1 MILADIFISLFLFG
15 DNMERQQ
22 LLKFMIP
29 IFTII
34 AMGILSE
41 VMSKYAVHDYL
52 LIKILLWVSFLYGFL
67 TYWIIVKLGIN

>member
-1 MILADIFISLFLFG
+1 
-15 DNMERQQ
+15 
-22 LLKFMIP
+22 
-29 IFTII
+29 
-34 AMGILSE
+34 MGILSE